1 VFDDDPVTA
10 LAREVLR
17 ERTPALIA
25 EACAWSV
32 GLSDR
37 PHHTRLRGRL
47 VATGLTLGARAASG
61 QPLSGDEDG
70 RLDLGDARPG
80 SFQDALNSLGPDG
93 TVLAD
98 RFDDEVLAP
107 FVLETCV
114 LAVQRARRT
123 RPALWRWLLD
133 ELGEDDGA
141 DLAEV
146 VRACGWEAPVRTDAE
161 HLVLA
166 ALGAAPLVEVE
177 AEGLPLSLVR
187 AAEATARAA
196 AAAAPAAG
204 PAAPADRPPAV
215 EELGGALFLGQ
226 AAVRATGLPVP
237 VPPAR
242 AADLLDALLA
252 EGLEPE
258 EVHRVLPHLP
268 VEEPT
273 VERVAELLARVDR
286 GAGPLPG

>member
-166 ALGAAPLVEVE
+166 ALGGLPLVEVE

-196 AAAAPAAG
+196 ASGPPP
-204 PAAPADRPPAV
+204 PAAPAGPGV
-215 EELGGALFLGQ
+215 EELGGVLFLGQ
-226 AAVRATGLPVP
+226 AAVRTTGLPVP
-237 VPPAR
+237 VPPDR
-242 AADLLDALLA
+242 APELLDALLA
-252 EGLEPE
+252 EGLEPD
-258 EVHRVLPHLP
+258 EVRRVLPQLP

-273 VERVAELLARVDR
+273 VDRVADLLARVDP
-286 GAGPLPG
+286 GA

>member
-1 VFDDDPVTA
+1 
-10 LAREVLR
+10 VLR
-17 ERTPALIA
+17 ERTAALIA

-37 PHHTRLRGRL
+37 PHVLRLRGRL

-70 RLDLGDARPG
+70 RLELGDAPPG
-80 SFQDALNSLGPDG
+80 SFQDALNSLAADG
-93 TVLAD
+93 SVLAD

-114 LAVQRARRT
+114 LAARRARRT
-123 RPALWRWLLD
+123 RPALWRWLLE
-133 ELGEDDGA
+133 ELGEDEDA

-146 VRACGWEAPVRTDAE
+146 VRACGWEAPLRTDAE

-166 ALGAAPLVEVE
+166 ALGAVPLVEVE

-196 AAAAPAAG
+196 APAPAPAPAAG
-204 PAAPADRPPAV
+204 GA
-215 EELGGALFLGQ
+215 EELAGALFLGS
-226 AAVRATGLPVP
+226 AALQTSGLPVP
-237 VPPAR
+237 VPPDG
-242 AADLLDALLA
+242 AAALLEVLLA
-252 EGLEPE
+252 EGLEAD
-258 EVHRVLPHLP
+258 EVRRVLPHLP
-268 VEEPT
+268 VEAAT
-273 VERVAELLARVDR
+273 VERVAGLLDV
-286 GAGPLPG
+286 AGG